1 MQRNLMPPT
10 SSDLERDLVNVFSE
24 IFTEMFTV
32 EHDGKRDIPI
42 RHLWNADLCP
52 VEMLPYLA
60 CALSVDGEA
69 TDFSED
75 QLRSLIKTS
84 LSIHRKKGTIAAIKE
99 TIAALGYT
107 LNRIE
112 EGVDGHW
119 AKFRVVM
126 ETPLSIANAKILKS
140 LIEKTAPLSRE
151 LSSFE
156 TATVH
161 QYDGTITSD
170 GSYTHGVIIN

>member
-1 MQRNLMPPT
+1 MERNLLPPS

-24 IFTEMFTV
+24 IFTDLFTV
-32 EHDGKRDIPI
+32 EHDGKREIPI

-52 VEMLPYLA
+52 AHLLPYLA
-60 CALSVDGEA
+60 CAMSVDGEA
-69 TDFSED
+69 TDYSED
-75 QLRSLIKTS
+75 QLRNLIKMS

-99 TIAALGYT
+99 TITALGYT

-126 ETPLSIANAKILKS
+126 ESPLSIANATILKS
-140 LIEKTAPLSRE
+140 LIEKTAPVSRE

-156 TATVH
+156 TETVH
-161 QYDGTITSD
+161 QYDGEITSD